1 MWMKRN
7 QKCFCLH
14 FHFLKVYPV
23 FLTPGVLERGHVCD
37 VRAAETS
44 NDGSKSQLQSLSV
57 ISTVSRWARVR
68 PHSHCLSFL
77 LSSSVFTEIFWQSAN
92 KNRKTRFA
100 NVSVLLSPDRHVATW
115 TVQSI
120 ILITHVFGMWL
131 IFKRQSL
138 LDQILPLS
146 RKRLGELKV
155 KSNYEVSSLGRILG
169 QRHSFSGQ
177 DFLVSRAD
185 MTWQTN
191 QRAET

>member
-1 MWMKRN
+1 MKRN

-44 NDGSKSQLQSLSV
+44 NDDSESQLQRLSV
-57 ISTVSRWARVR
+57 ISTVSWWARDHTHVVFHFCYL
-68 PHSHCLSFL
+68 PPCLQKYSDR
-77 LSSSVFTEIFWQSAN
+77 VQSAN
-92 KNRKTRFA
+92 KNRKTRFP